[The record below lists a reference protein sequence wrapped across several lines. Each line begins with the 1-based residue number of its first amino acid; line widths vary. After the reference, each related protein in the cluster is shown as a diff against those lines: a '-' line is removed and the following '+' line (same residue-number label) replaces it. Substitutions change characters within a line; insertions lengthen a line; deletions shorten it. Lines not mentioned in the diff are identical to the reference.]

1 MTPDDQSH
9 LTRRDWE
16 RIDEMHT
23 DVKHI
28 KRHID
33 ANVEHQAAFDERLN
47 EHSKEIHTA
56 KAGVRLLKYVFSG
69 GALVWIGERIMKGLF

>member
-28 KRHID
+28 KKHID
-33 ANVEHQAAFDERLN
+33 ASVKLRAAVEERLK

-56 KAGVRLLKYVFSG
+56 KAGVRTLKWVFSG
-69 GALVWIGERIMKGLF
+69 GMLIWIGERLLKGLF